1 MSNLE
6 NLKKQAK
13 ALVRLHRE
21 KSHHLSCV
29 ARETLPRFAA
39 LTDRQILAGEFR
51 LADAQE
57 LVARQ
62 HGCQTWRELK
72 ARAEAAPAA
81 PLSPAEE
88 PDPPG
93 LIMAVPMLYVADI
106 RRALGF
112 YVDRLGFEARQVS
125 GEPPFYAEVGRGG
138 AQLALRIT
146 HRPPIDPA
154 VRASEPMLLQAA
166 IRTGGDIKAYYLEV
180 LAGGAEIDTPLFR
193 EPWGPQAFVVKDPDG
208 NLVSFGE
215 RGPGAKARD
224 G

>member
-29 ARETLPRFAA
+29 VRETLPRFAA
-39 LTDRQILAGEFR
+39 LSDRQILTGEFR

-57 LVARQ
+57 LIARQ
-62 HGCQTWRELK
+62 HGCETWRELK
-72 ARAEAAPAA
+72 AKAAAPAA
-81 PLSPAEE
+81 SLSPAEQ

-125 GEPPFYAEVGRGG
+125 GEPPFYAEVARDG
-138 AQLALRIT
+138 ARLALRLT
-146 HRPPIDPA
+146 HRPPIAPEA
-154 VRASEPMLLQAA
+154 RAREPMLLQAA
-166 IRTGGDIKAYYLEV
+166 IRSGGDIKALYLEV
-180 LAGGAEIDTPLFR
+180 LAAGAEIDTPLYR
-193 EPWGPQAFVVKDPDG
+193 EPWGPQGFVVRDPDD

-215 RGPGAKARD
+215 RGPEMKARD